1 MKPDSSEPTELHQ
14 RLRQQL
20 ILAQARIMELEDAR
34 DELAPK
40 LIEAEKMQRAA
51 QQLADQKV
59 HLARNADSLVADH
72 AARLS
77 TAEQRAAQLQREL
90 GEATKLLQQQKTAFA
105 ALEEKITETSAAS
118 IRRERTRPGCETAS
132 ANWPAQRSSLLQ
144 TRPTR
149 RIAPPPHPNC
159 KELPSPVAEPIDLP
173 IDRWPR
179 LQTLIG

>member
-105 ALEEKITETSAAS
+105 ALEEKITETSAANS
-118 IRRERTRPGCETAS
+118 AAHARVAGLDAELRAMKASRRWRWTT
-132 ANWPAQRSSLLQ
+132 W
-144 TRPTR
+144 
-149 RIAPPPHPNC
+149 
-159 KELPSPVAEPIDLP
+159 LP
-173 IDRWPR
+173 
-179 LQTLIG
+179 

>member
-1 MKPDSSEPTELHQ
+1 MNPASSEPAEFLH

-59 HLARNADSLVADH
+59 DLARNVDNLVADFT
-72 AARLS
+72 ARLS

-90 GEATKLLQQQKTAFA
+90 SEATKLLQQQKAAFA
-105 ALEEKITETSAAS
+105 ALEKNIADTTAANS
-118 IRRERTRPGCETAS
+118 V
-132 ANWPAQRSSLLQ
+132 ANA
-144 TRPTR
+144 
-149 RIAPPPHPNC
+149 RIA
-159 KELPSPVAEPIDLP
+159 ELDAELRAMKASR
-173 IDRWPR
+173 RWR
-179 LQTLIG
+179 WTTWLR